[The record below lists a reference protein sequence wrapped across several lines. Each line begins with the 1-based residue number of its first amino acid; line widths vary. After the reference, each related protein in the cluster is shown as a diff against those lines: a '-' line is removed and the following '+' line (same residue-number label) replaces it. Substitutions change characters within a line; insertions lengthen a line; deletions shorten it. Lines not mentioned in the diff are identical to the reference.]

1 MSATKRKYDIL
12 KQSSKSDIHV
22 EPDWSDKVLY
32 TKDKLKK
39 SSLKNGDG
47 FGFDSQ
53 RLSSK

>member
-1 MSATKRKYDIL
+1 MSRTKKKYD
-12 KQSSKSDIHV
+12 DIRQLNQKDHQDDF
-22 EPDWSDKVLY
+22 DWVDRVLY